1 MRVKRYYEFFYSR
14 RSAMDE
20 DDIVGQLAP
29 TLRRDVQTHLLSR
42 SVACIPL
49 FQAERSYCTLDVQL
63 EVHDPQPLTQRIA
76 ALSQPSRSAYRT
88 EIRDGP
94 FSYALSPCT
103 LTMHSHHALIGPCS
117 LHALPCNCPVA
128 QVHSCLRPIVREA
141 NEMIGR
147 DDLSKGE

>member
-76 ALSQPSRSAYRT
+76 ALSQR
-88 EIRDGP
+88 
-94 FSYALSPCT
+94 LS
-103 LTMHSHHALIGPCS
+103 HR
-117 LHALPCNCPVA
+117 N
-128 QVHSCLRPIVREA
+128 
-141 NEMIGR
+141 
-147 DDLSKGE
+147 